1 MTDSADD
8 RDRLAETIM
17 LKALDRDWA
26 LWRDPAF
33 LAAQSYRIA
42 DAMRC
47 NRKETSHDH

>member
-1 MTDSADD
+1 MTDKADD

-17 LKALDRDWA
+17 LKVLDRNWA

-42 DAMRC
+42 DAMLW
-47 NRKETSHDH
+47 NRKGASDV